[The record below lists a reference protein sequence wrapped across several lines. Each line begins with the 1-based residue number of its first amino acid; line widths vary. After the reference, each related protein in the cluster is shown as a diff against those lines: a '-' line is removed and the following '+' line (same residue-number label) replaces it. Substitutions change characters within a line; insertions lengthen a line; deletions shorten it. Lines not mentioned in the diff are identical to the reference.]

1 MLKIKTGTSMKR
13 FSYLIVLFSFIN
25 CCIAVIAKPDSPR
38 VIYEVNVLNYQD
50 DLFHITVY
58 TEGLNEENNIYNL
71 PATVPG
77 TYSLLNFGRFV
88 TTFAAFDKDGNPL
101 EVEQISTNRWQIS
114 DVENL
119 AKIKYDIEDTF
130 DADIAEQHVIPMA
143 GTGINEDYIVLNTF
157 GVIGY
162 FENLQSL
169 PVKMKLEY
177 DPDWTIGTSLLL
189 DDDGYYTAESY
200 DFFADS
206 PILLGELT
214 VATTKVNDIEVGVY
228 VYSPNDSNNAE
239 GTLEIADTLL
249 QAIGEFIGYS
259 PVTHYNYLICFLDE
273 QTFQDLGFLG
283 AGALEHSY
291 SSLFVY
297 PGFGNFGMGIQDDM
311 AHEFLHILTP
321 LNLHSNIIEP
331 FNFETPTAPEH
342 LWLYEGVTEWGSD
355 ISQMRGG
362 LITTDQYLK
371 KLSNK
376 ITHSY
381 QFRQDIS
388 LTELSLDVYSDV
400 ITMEFL
406 NFYEKGAVTAAMLDI
421 RLLELSNGTRGLR
434 EVFLDLLEQYG
445 KNKPFPEDEFFE
457 IFVANTYPEI
467 EVFIED
473 YIKGT
478 KTLPYQEYMAK
489 LGFNYIKERPS
500 EDSRPSLGI
509 QMGMNDQQQLT
520 IVGLDENAGNS
531 ELKVGDVPLKILDID
546 VNMENARQIFGKLH
560 SMNVGETVNVLVRRG
575 DEEVEVNVTLH
586 QRMDKNIFEEM
597 ENPSEEQLQL
607 REAWSKNL

>member
-1 MLKIKTGTSMKR
+1 MLKIKTGIFMKR

-25 CCIAVIAKPDSPR
+25 CGIVVIANPDPPQ
-38 VIYEVNVLNYQD
+38 VTYEVNVLNYQD

-88 TTFAAFDKDGNPL
+88 TTFAAFDKDENPL

-114 DVENL
+114 DIENL
-119 AKIKYDIEDTF
+119 AKIIYDIEDTF

-162 FENLQSL
+162 FEDLQSL

-177 DPDWTIGTSLLL
+177 NPDWTIGTSLQL

-200 DFFADS
+200 DYFADS

-228 VYSPNDSNNAE
+228 VYSPNDSKNAA

-273 QTFQDLGFLG
+273 QTFQEIGFLG

-297 PGFGNFGMGIQDDM
+297 PGFGNFGKGIQDDM

-321 LNLHSNIIEP
+321 LNLHSSIIEP

-362 LITTDQYLK
+362 LITTDHYLK

-376 ITHSY
+376 ITNSEH
-381 QFRQDIS
+381 FRQNIS
-388 LTELSLDVYSDV
+388 LVDLSLDSYSDV

-457 IFVANTYPEI
+457 IFVENSFPEI
-467 EVFIED
+467 AVFIED

-489 LGFNYIKERPS
+489 LGFNYIQERPS
-500 EDSRPSLGI
+500 EDSHPSLGI
-509 QMGMNDQQQLT
+509 QMGMNDHQQLT
-520 IVGLDENAGNS
+520 IIGLDENAGNS

-546 VNMENARQIFGKLH
+546 VNMENARQIFGKLN
-560 SMNVGETVNVLVRRG
+560 SMNVGETVNVLVLRG
-575 DEEVEVNVTLH
+575 DEEIEVNVTLQ